1 VVVAYATSQGTQQV
15 YGGEFVVPASVV
27 SGLTK
32 DTKFDLVNRHAL
44 PFNDAWFAPASKTN
58 PPHPTRGK
66 LDLTNDVL
74 KRKLHAAVK
83 EAENLRKG
91 QQTPLRRPP
100 VAPTI
105 SCRESQAARPE
116 ALGGLEVGNRDKP
129 RGRGKLT
136 LTLFSIR
143 SSFLGGLA
151 RVAQVMPMLRGE
163 AAVGEGSDGVPAT
176 GAEISEREGCERKI
190 LTFGFA
196 LASRVAGDCRTGER
210 ERSSNC

>member
-1 VVVAYATSQGTQQV
+1 MPLSACCGRTRPQRAASAGAASRRERRKTAQCCVVVVAYATSQGTQQV

-136 LTLFSIR
+136 LTLFSTR
-143 SSFLGGLA
+143 SPSCSCA
-151 RVAQVMPMLRGE
+151 SLR
-163 AAVGEGSDGVPAT
+163 S
-176 GAEISEREGCERKI
+176 
-190 LTFGFA
+190 L
-196 LASRVAGDCRTGER
+196 
-210 ERSSNC
+210 